1 MGFLN
6 AAVKKGLDV
15 TGVRA
20 AYDTGKLL
28 EGKPGQSN
36 MGWTDPVGRQLIAQ
50 EALRSSMNTFLHPL
64 TSGPVPRAGMA
75 ALGMSPWIGP
85 MWDPITGRNQFSLRS
100 ESRAAGSL
108 FEATGA
114 GLARAVGQ
122 MSPMANFL
130 NEAGMESVLGSPLSG
145 ATKRDDGAA
154 WAKTLADI
162 MFPRSRPVG
171 KDIPKMV
178 ERTRDLVVKRKKLIQ
193 RQRADAARATRE

>member
-1 MGFLN
+1 M
-6 AAVKKGLDV
+6 
-15 TGVRA
+15 RA
-20 AYDTGKLL
+20 
-28 EGKPGQSN
+28 
-36 MGWTDPVGRQLIAQ
+36 
-50 EALRSSMNTFLHPL
+50 
-64 TSGPVPRAGMA
+64 
-75 ALGMSPWIGP
+75 
-85 MWDPITGRNQFSLRS
+85 

-114 GLARAVGQ
+114 GLARAAGQ

-171 KDIPKMV
+171 KDIPKLV
-178 ERTRDLVVKRKKLIQ
+178 ERTRDLVTKRKGLIQ